1 MFQSTHPRGVRH
13 CGKLLARGWIVVS
26 IHALAWGAT
35 AGAGAGLQHPA
46 VSIHAPAWGATNANG
61 SFLWFRK
68 CFNPRTRVG
77 CDSSSANSSGGEVWF
92 QSTHPRG
99 VRRNNGVQHRPVH
112 RVSIHAPA
120 WGATPHNTSSLLIF
134 WSFNPRTRVG
144 CDAPDPLPVCDGQ
157 AGFNPRTRVGCD
169 ENPCA
174 GSRAQKVSIH
184 APAWGATP
192 PPPRRPRLIS
202 MFQSTHPRG
211 VRRCPRPS
219 TLPNSSSFNPRT
231 RVGCDWCL
239 TWRSLCDC
247 GFQSTH
253 PRGVRRA
260 ELDAVEHL
268 GLVSIHAPA
277 WGATW
282 DGYNRRRG
290 IL

>member
-46 VSIHAPAWGATNANG
+46 
-61 SFLWFRK
+61 
-68 CFNPRTRVG
+68 
-77 CDSSSANSSGGEVWF
+77 
-92 QSTHPRG
+92 
-99 VRRNNGVQHRPVH
+99 
-112 RVSIHAPA
+112 
-120 WGATPHNTSSLLIF
+120 
-134 WSFNPRTRVG
+134 
-144 CDAPDPLPVCDGQ
+144 
-157 AGFNPRTRVGCD
+157 
-169 ENPCA
+169 
-174 GSRAQKVSIH
+174 VSIH

>member
-1 MFQSTHPRGVRH
+1 MVRRGRLASPTRFNPRTRVGCDEWSQTSQCRNHWFQSTHPRGVRLPVMRRRFQPH
-13 CGKLLARGWIVVS
+13 
-26 IHALAWGAT
+26 H
-35 AGAGAGLQHPA
+35 
-46 VSIHAPAWGATNANG
+46 VSIHAPAWGTTLRQTSG
-61 SFLWFRK
+61 QRLDS

-77 CDSSSANSSGGEVWF
+77 CDCGCWCGPTASS
-92 QSTHPRG
+92 R
-99 VRRNNGVQHRPVH
+99 
-112 RVSIHAPA
+112 
-120 WGATPHNTSSLLIF
+120 
-134 WSFNPRTRVG
+134 
-144 CDAPDPLPVCDGQ
+144 
-157 AGFNPRTRVGCD
+157 
-169 ENPCA
+169 
-174 GSRAQKVSIH
+174 
-184 APAWGATP
+184 
-192 PPPRRPRLIS
+192 
-202 MFQSTHPRG
+202 
-211 VRRCPRPS
+211 
-219 TLPNSSSFNPRT
+219 FNPRT